1 MKDESRKRGLVA
13 GGAAVATGVATAT
26 VGVVPLTVAGLAGT
40 GYLTYRWWKH
50 RAKNIQES
58 ESRKMTVLESH
69 WMLVD

>member
-50 RAKNIQES
+50 RAKNGL
-58 ESRKMTVLESH
+58 KF
-69 WMLVD
+69 

>member
-1 MKDESRKRGLVA
+1 MGDRSKTRSQGKDESRKRGLVA

-50 RAKNIQES
+50 RAKNGL
-58 ESRKMTVLESH
+58 KF
-69 WMLVD
+69 